1 MQSGLSATV
10 SVTDAASVAF
20 TNTYESS
27 HGGGG
32 SHHDNYGN
40 LTVSKTVTGN
50 AGDVNH
56 EFTFT
61 VKLDRTVSGQYGDMR
76 FDKGVAVIK
85 LKHGESSTA
94 KRLPEGIRYSV
105 TESDNEGYTV
115 SAVGDNGS
123 IRSGKTAVAAFT
135 NNKDVTPVTPD
146 TPKTPDK
153 PNTPTTSDTPN
164 TPNTP
169 DNPTTSTTPNKQPTT
184 KPVDAVPQTGDEST
198 VGLWFGLMILS
209 FIAFMGV
216 CICGKKHCYTGNP
229 TRKQKHE

>member
-1 MQSGLSATV
+1 M
-10 SVTDAASVAF
+10 
-20 TNTYESS
+20 
-27 HGGGG
+27 
-32 SHHDNYGN
+32 
-40 LTVSKTVTGN
+40 
-50 AGDVNH
+50 
-56 EFTFT
+56 
-61 VKLDRTVSGQYGDMR
+61 
-76 FDKGVAVIK
+76 
-85 LKHGESSTA
+85 
-94 KRLPEGIRYSV
+94 
-105 TESDNEGYTV
+105 

-153 PNTPTTSDTPN
+153 PNTPDKTNTPTTSDTPN